1 MSFVSDFF
9 GHPVI
14 QSGVAPF
21 FAAFFVVLVLH
32 RLKLGGLALV
42 AAFYMAAWLIGDLA
56 FQPLTVARKIVLIS
70 LVTPLLGMCV
80 DFMARGSPMW
90 RVTLALLAAA
100 ASIWVY
106 WPVLAQKSLY
116 EAALY
121 GGGAALLMAWLISA
135 MLPMD
140 GAPTRSAAAALAL
153 AVGTSLCAGYVGA
166 TLYGQYAMAIASG
179 ASAFLLWL
187 MLTNRKWSAGAVLRL
202 SAATL
207 TGLLL
212 CGLVLVAHLPWYAA
226 AVLALVPLAARLPAP
241 QRAALPLQAAIAS
254 LYTFAIVAAAIY
266 TLSEPWGPLSL

>member
-9 GHPVI
+9 GHSVI

-90 RVTLALLAAA
+90 RVTLALLSAA

-106 WPVLAQKSLY
+106 WPVLAQKPMA
-116 EAALY
+116 EAVLY
-121 GGGAALLMAWLISA
+121 GGGAALLLSWLVS
-135 MLPMD
+135 
-140 GAPTRSAAAALAL
+140 
-153 AVGTSLCAGYVGA
+153 
-166 TLYGQYAMAIASG
+166 
-179 ASAFLLWL
+179 
-187 MLTNRKWSAGAVLRL
+187 
-202 SAATL
+202 ATL
-207 TGLLL
+207 TMHGWKVGLGFSSNNADLDALL
-212 CGLVLVAHLPWYAA
+212 RYDGARGNVGPRVIAWDVAL
-226 AVLALVPLAARLPAP
+226 RM
-241 QRAALPLQAAIAS
+241 R
-254 LYTFAIVAAAIY
+254 
-266 TLSEPWGPLSL
+266 